1 MHQESSL
8 ILGLDIASI
17 RKDFPILHQK
27 VNGHDLIYF
36 DNAATTQ
43 KPNAVIKAMQS
54 YYEHDNANVHRGVH
68 TLSVRATELYE
79 QARVKVRHFINASS
93 VKECIFVRGTTE
105 AVNLVAHSYVAP
117 LINPDDEILITHM
130 EHHSNIVPWQML
142 CQKTGAKLQVAPISE
157 RGEVILEEFEKK
169 LSNKTKFVSIS
180 YASNALG
187 TINPVKQMIE
197 MAHRYGAKVMLDGAQ
212 ATAHLA
218 VDVQELNCDFYAFSG
233 HKMYG
238 PTGIGVLWGREELLE
253 QMIPYQGGGEMIYYV
268 TFAATEY
275 APLPQKF
282 EAGTPNISGAIG
294 LAAAID
300 YLSSHNL
307 DAIAQYEA
315 YLLDYATNAL
325 ESLAGFKIIG
335 TALAKVP
342 VISFLHDKIH
352 AHDIG
357 TIIDAEGIA
366 IRSGHH
372 CAMPLMDFY
381 GVAATSRMSLSFYNT
396 IEEIDQCMKAL
407 QRVNEVFA

>member
-1 MHQESSL
+1 MQTQHSL
-8 ILGLDIASI
+8 MTDLNIPAI
-17 RKDFPILHQK
+17 RKQFPILHQQ

-43 KPNAVIKAMQS
+43 KPKAVIHAIQS

-68 TLSVRATELYE
+68 VLSVRATELYE
-79 QARVKVRHFINASS
+79 QARIKVRHFINAPS

-105 AVNLVAHSYVAP
+105 AINLVAQSYVAP
-117 LINPDDEILITHM
+117 ILNPGDEVLITYM

-142 CQKTGAKLQVAPISE
+142 CEKTGASLQVAPISSS
-157 RGEVILEEFEKK
+157 GEILLDEFEKK
-169 LSNKTKFVSIS
+169 LNSKTKFVSLS

-197 MAHRYGAKVMLDGAQ
+197 MAHAYGAKVLLDGAQ
-212 ATAHLA
+212 ATAHLP
-218 VDVQELNCDFYAFSG
+218 VDVQSLNCDFYAFSG

-238 PTGIGVLWGREELLE
+238 PTGIGVLWGREELLD
-253 QMIPYQGGGEMIYYV
+253 QMDPYQGGGEMIYYV
-268 TFAATEY
+268 TFSATEY
-275 APLPQKF
+275 APIPQKF

-300 YLSSHNL
+300 YLTTLNL
-307 DAIAQYEA
+307 EAIAHYEQ

-325 ESLAGFKIIG
+325 QSLSGFRIIG
-335 TALAKVP
+335 SASSKVP

-381 GVAATSRMSLSFYNT
+381 GVAATSRISLSFYNT
-396 IEEIDQCMKAL
+396 IEEIDRCMHAL
-407 QRVNEVFA
+407 QKVNEVFS